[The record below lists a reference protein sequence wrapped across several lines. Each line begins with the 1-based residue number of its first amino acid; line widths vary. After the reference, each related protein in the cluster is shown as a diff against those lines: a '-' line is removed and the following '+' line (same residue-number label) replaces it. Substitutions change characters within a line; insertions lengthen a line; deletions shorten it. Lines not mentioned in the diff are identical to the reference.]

1 MFNTISLFSP
11 TFDDLTKDFFE
22 STRKNYYSTDYETHK
37 TEDGMYYLFD
47 VPGFNKSNLKVEVEG
62 SKLLIDGKRIYKTSN
77 GERTKTFQK
86 TYELGNK
93 IEISKLEATI
103 EDGILTIFIPTPSE
117 KETKKKN
124 LSSLIFQKDPS
135 HKEGFSFFIPYLF

>member
-37 TEDGMYYLFD
+37 TEDGVYYVFE
-47 VPGFNKSNLKVEVEG
+47 VPGFNKTNLKVEVES
-62 SKLLIDGKRIYKTSN
+62 SKLSIDGKRSYKTLH
-77 GERTKTFQK
+77 GERTKTFQR

-93 IEISKLEATI
+93 IDTTKLEATI
-103 EDGILTIFIPTPSE
+103 EDGILTIFIPAPSE
-117 KETKKKN
+117 KEIRKKI
-124 LSSLIFQKDPS
+124 SL
-135 HKEGFSFFIPYLF
+135 L

>member
-47 VPGFNKSNLKVEVEG
+47 VPGFNKSNLKVEVES
-62 SKLLIDGKRIYKTSN
+62 SKLLIDGKRVYKTSH

-86 TYELGNK
+86 TYELGNR
-93 IEISKLEATI
+93 IDTSKLEATI

-117 KETKKKN
+117 KETKKKI
-124 LSSLIFQKDPS
+124 SL
-135 HKEGFSFFIPYLF
+135 L

>member
-37 TEDGMYYLFD
+37 TEDGVYYVFE
-47 VPGFNKSNLKVEVEG
+47 VPGFNKTNLKVEVES
-62 SKLLIDGKRIYKTSN
+62 SKLSIDGKRSYKTLH

-93 IEISKLEATI
+93 IDTTKLEATI
-103 EDGILTIFIPTPSE
+103 EDGILTIFIPAPSE
-117 KETKKKN
+117 KEIRKKI
-124 LSSLIFQKDPS
+124 SL
-135 HKEGFSFFIPYLF
+135 L

>member
-37 TEDGMYYLFD
+37 TEDGVYYVFE
-47 VPGFNKSNLKVEVEG
+47 VPGFNKTNLKVEVET
-62 SKLLIDGKRIYKTSN
+62 SKLSIDGKRSYKTLH
-77 GERTKTFQK
+77 GERTKTFQR

-93 IEISKLEATI
+93 IDTTKLEATI
-103 EDGILTIFIPTPSE
+103 EDGILTIFIPAPSE
-117 KETKKKN
+117 KEIRKKI
-124 LSSLIFQKDPS
+124 SL
-135 HKEGFSFFIPYLF
+135 L